1 VYLVTPTT
9 TEEEETHHAAI
20 HDDDDEEEEEAQRK
34 RTSSKSSSSCSSSS
48 SSSSESPHVAKRT
61 SSKSSSSSSSSSSES
76 PHVANNSK
84 RARGSGYGL
93 FIQQSGVGALN
104 SQLFP
109 SAARG
114 RLFEVVGYIKDH
126 SPETLHY
133 VKLLFDYRMDQ
144 GKVTWSALRCLLQ
157 VDSAGQIRVLAIMKV
172 RGGVPYWLNC
182 IQQAGV
188 PTEEGGVREDI
199 PIEISPALGYSFHI
213 PSEGDVCYTKLIN
226 NIELGNA
233 TAANH
238 WLYTSHSD

>member
-1 VYLVTPTT
+1 MARTKQTARKAPTVGHHLPVYLGVTPPTA
-9 TEEEETHHAAI
+9 EEEAPPIHAATQRREDDNE
-20 HDDDDEEEEEAQRK
+20 DDDDEADSRK
-34 RTSSKSSSSCSSSS
+34 RTGAKS
-48 SSSSESPHVAKRT
+48 SSSSESR
-61 SSKSSSSSSSSSSES
+61 
-76 PHVANNSK
+76 HVANNAK

-93 FIQQSGVGALN
+93 FIQQSAVGAPLN
-104 SQLFP
+104 RQLFP

-114 RLFEVVGYIKDH
+114 RLFEVVGYLKTH
-126 SPETLHY
+126 APEMLHY

-182 IQQAGV
+182 IQPAAV

-199 PIEISPALGYSFHI
+199 PIEISPTLGYSFRI

-233 TAANH
+233 TSANH
-238 WLYTSHSD
+238 WLYTSHGD